1 MDKKKIIQR
10 PPRIY
15 LDTNHL
21 INIAR
26 VRKGEEPQPAWS
38 KDNYCYIDKCIK
50 SYGCLVFNPYAA
62 LEWVEGNAT
71 IDSAR
76 GIAAVVDSAKVKYM
90 IDADYL
96 VYTSEV
102 IELCRKKDPN
112 IHVPDIPPV
121 LQNISDN
128 STFRSAL
135 GILVDQVPDYL
146 EKDKLEQIQKK
157 GGLPITVTTF
167 SAKNWTKETFYW
179 KQSNKEIYQE
189 RIDGFRDSF
198 SEDIERKDEYFN
210 DRRRYRKDWIKG
222 FLKIDRILRA
232 FNPRIDIDVILEEID
247 IQNCPAVDLCW
258 TVREKR
264 MESGKP
270 PEENDVDDYMF
281 LSVIPYADLTLMEKN
296 LRGYILRADSRLK
309 SKVFSD
315 PGDFLNALKNQGF
328 TW

>member
-90 IDADYL
+90 IDADYI

-112 IHVPDIPPV
+112 IHVPDLPPV

-128 STFRSAL
+128 GTFRSAL
-135 GILVDQVPDYL
+135 GILVSQVPDYL

-167 SAKNWTKETFYW
+167 SAQNWTKETFYW

-189 RIDGFRDSF
+189 RVDGFRDSL

-210 DRRRYRKDWIKG
+210 DRKRYKKDWIKE

-232 FNPRIDIDVILEEID
+232 FNPGIDIDVILEEID

-281 LSVIPYADLTLMEKN
+281 LPVIPHADLILMEKN
-296 LRGYILRADSRLK
+296 LRGYILWADSSLE

-315 PGDFLNALKNQGF
+315 TGDFLSALKNQGF
-328 TW
+328 AW

>member
-71 IDSAR
+71 IESAR
-76 GIAAVVDSAKVKYM
+76 GIAAVVDSAKVKYELE
-90 IDADYL
+90 ADYI
-96 VYTSEV
+96 VYTRE
-102 IELCRKKDPN
+102 ILDQCHQQGQDIR
-112 IHVPDIPPV
+112 IPDFPI
-121 LQNISDN
+121 LQKLSDN
-128 STFRSAL
+128 KSISSVP
-135 GILVDQVPDYL
+135 GILATKVPDYL
-146 EKDKLEQIQKK
+146 EEDKLEQFKQDGKI
-157 GGLPITVTTF
+157 PIDIPVVSVREWVEETLNWKE
-167 SAKNWTKETFYW
+167 KNPKT
-179 KQSNKEIYQE
+179 YQG
-189 RIDGFRDSF
+189 RVDGFRDSL

-210 DRRRYRKDWIKG
+210 DRKRYRKDWIKG

-232 FNPRIDIDVILEEID
+232 FNPGIDIDVILEEID

-258 TVREKR
+258 AVREKR

-296 LRGYILRADSRLK
+296 LRGYILWADSSLE

-315 PGDFLNALKNQGF
+315 TGDFLNALKNQGF